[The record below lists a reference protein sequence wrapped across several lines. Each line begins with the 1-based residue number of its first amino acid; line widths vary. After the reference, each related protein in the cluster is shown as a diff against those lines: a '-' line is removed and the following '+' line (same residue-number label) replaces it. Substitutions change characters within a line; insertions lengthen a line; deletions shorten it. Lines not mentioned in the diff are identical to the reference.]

1 MGSIASQIT
10 SLTSAYSSVY
20 SGADQRQ
27 HQSSA
32 SLTFVRAIHR
42 RPVNSPHKWP
52 VTRKMFPF
60 DDVIMGHQLICNNRT
75 GRCCNQYSGWL
86 RYNIR
91 HPSMSAAVKTVLW
104 ELFRGA
110 KHTAVSIT
118 CICMNMCKS
127 LDTQQCVWLIFIQV
141 QSFHGSQCKQA
152 VISQWIW
159 RFSLYVVRCL
169 SHIPIP
175 ITFHRQFRPFWTD
188 ALYRVYRLLNWNPA
202 PIPLNPPRS
211 GPMTTSSEHLP
222 WYIPF

>member
-1 MGSIASQIT
+1 MT
-10 SLTSAYSSVY
+10 SSWDTNSFVKTEQDDAVTSTLDDYDTTSDIRPSVK
-20 SGADQRQ
+20 
-27 HQSSA
+27 HC
-32 SLTFVRAIHR
+32 FVR
-42 RPVNSPHKWP
+42 V
-52 VTRKMFPF
+52 F
-60 DDVIMGHQLICNNRT
+60 
-75 GRCCNQYSGWL
+75 
-86 RYNIR
+86 
-91 HPSMSAAVKTVLW
+91 LW
-104 ELFRGA
+104 R

-118 CICMNMCKS
+118 CICMNKYKL

-141 QSFHGSQCKQA
+141 QSCHTSHCKQA

-211 GPMTTSSEHLP
+211 GPMTTSSEHLL